1 VRVRTPRKALVMSS
15 AAVIMLTAA
24 GCHQATAENSAA
36 PADYDI
42 VGVSQIDGNGKAVP
56 SAAGAAPADPA
67 GDGKATCA
75 PVSIAAVT
83 PTTGADSALGAN
95 VKDGAQLAVD
105 EHNAANPGCQVTLKV
120 FDTEDDPQKATE
132 VVPQIVDDASIIGV
146 VGPTFSGETK
156 STGSIFDQAG
166 LVATTPAATNVTLS
180 QNNWKT
186 FFRGLANDGVQGPS
200 VANYLKNTVGAKKVC
215 VIDDSSDYGLGIAN
229 VVRQTLGPIAD
240 AGCNI
245 QVKKGDKDFSAA
257 VTQVK
262 GESPDAIFF
271 GGYYTEAALLL
282 QQLRNAEVTATF
294 AGGDGIKDPQLVK
307 QAGQAAKDALIAC
320 PCAPASGPFADAY
333 TKKWSQAPATYSTE
347 SYDLATI
354 QLKGIDSG
362 HTTRPALLDFVRN
375 YQGQGVARKYQW
387 DGTGEL
393 TTTLIWMY
401 KVQ

>member
-1 VRVRTPRKALVMSS
+1 MRVRTPRNALVMSS

-24 GCHQATAENSAA
+24 GCHQATAENSSA

-42 VGVSQIDGNGKAVP
+42 VGISQIDGNGKAVP

-166 LVATTPAATNVTLS
+166 LVATTPAATNVTLVPE
-180 QNNWKT
+180 QLEDVLP
-186 FFRGLANDGVQGPS
+186 R
-200 VANYLKNTVGAKKVC
+200 
-215 VIDDSSDYGLGIAN
+215 LG
-229 VVRQTLGPIAD
+229 Q
-240 AGCNI
+240 
-245 QVKKGDKDFSAA
+245 
-257 VTQVK
+257 
-262 GESPDAIFF
+262 
-271 GGYYTEAALLL
+271 
-282 QQLRNAEVTATF
+282 
-294 AGGDGIKDPQLVK
+294 
-307 QAGQAAKDALIAC
+307 
-320 PCAPASGPFADAY
+320 
-333 TKKWSQAPATYSTE
+333 
-347 SYDLATI
+347 
-354 QLKGIDSG
+354 
-362 HTTRPALLDFVRN
+362 
-375 YQGQGVARKYQW
+375 
-387 DGTGEL
+387 
-393 TTTLIWMY
+393 
-401 KVQ
+401 